1 MITREDFEAL
11 VAVETRAR
19 DHYEE
24 ILARVRDERIRRN
37 IEIIR
42 NDENKHIEIAKRL
55 LKIVSR

>member
-1 MITREDFEAL
+1 MITSQDFEAL
-11 VAVETRAR
+11 VTVETRAR

-24 ILARVRDERIRRN
+24 ILARVRDERIRKN

-42 NDENKHIEIAKRL
+42 DDENRHIEIAKSL